1 MMLLLLK
8 MKGKKRKG
16 PDHHLPL
23 CFYSC
28 CLEEVPKSDSPSPN
42 SVVLSKDVSLSISRG
57 VGGSTPA
64 FLVGIFAFSPAV
76 WIVLSACSGLVFSQ
90 ESWGRIA
97 LLSLVTLQNFA
108 LW

>member
-1 MMLLLLK
+1 M
-8 MKGKKRKG
+8 
-16 PDHHLPL
+16 
-23 CFYSC
+23 
-28 CLEEVPKSDSPSPN
+28 
-42 SVVLSKDVSLSISRG
+42 VLSKDVSLSISRG